1 MYDIGNAVTKKSP
14 KEMPPTIERY
24 ELPSTKKGH
33 PYSCWKFTGLKLLLE
48 GNMCKAGRMHR

>member
-48 GNMCKAGRMHR
+48 GNMCKAD